1 MAPRE
6 FAPNVGRDGGHA
18 ERFLLGGARQ
28 FAGQPFGEQSTA
40 RSNGVGNDQAGEI
53 LGGGVRGSNA
63 ARSLERFAI
72 KRKRKALSIPLLVAF
87 SYANRVSASAEQGF
101 GAENALVGQEAFL
114 VDARDR
120 IAKHVV
126 AARNAARR
134 ASTVSKPALSTVMDH
149 RPGGSTTKASLGGAV
164 PPPLGVG
171 ELRPSQN
178 CGRDRSCR

>member
-1 MAPRE
+1 
-6 FAPNVGRDGGHA
+6 
-18 ERFLLGGARQ
+18 LLGGTRQ
-28 FAGQPFGEQSTA
+28 FPGQPFGEQSTA

-72 KRKRKALSIPLLVAF
+72 KRKRKAIPLLVAF
-87 SYANRVSASAEQGF
+87 SCADRVSASAEQRF
-101 GAENALVGQEAFL
+101 GPENVLVGQEAFL

-164 PPPLGVG
+164 LPPLGVS